1 MKVKIIFKIGSV
13 RKLGSDRHHNT
24 DQFGR
29 GSDFFPSM
37 PLNACDSAHIYVAAN
52 CSY

>member
-13 RKLGSDRHHNT
+13 RKPGSDRDHNT

-29 GSDFFPSM
+29 GSDFSDPTVHKR
-37 PLNACDSAHIYVAAN
+37 L
-52 CSY
+52 